1 LGEILLKNEG
11 IFEFASQMRDWFILQ
26 NYKGIDPY
34 QMDEKAFAVLKS
46 LPFFPMIR
54 KGLKPFHS
62 KIPSSSFS
70 KFPPIYH
77 PKSIGLIISGNSYLY
92 QMTQDKSLL
101 SENNNLINILE
112 SLKNPNYLN
121 ACWGHPFEWG
131 HNPRFPFNIPLVC
144 VQTPVIQSILD
155 YYAISKN
162 KDAFKLAQS
171 AIQWLVDDIEID
183 YFDDTMSLHNSPLTS
198 DHVHNS
204 NIMTAAL
211 FYRFYKICNDT
222 LFKEYADKLIQF
234 TIQNQ
239 NKDGSWDYSDTSP
252 IIDNR
257 HTGFVLSALSKIY
270 HYNQSDEIK
279 KSLERGEKYYY
290 SNLFDKVIPKWSSE
304 QTYPVDIHDVAQ
316 AIITAIDLKKFD
328 LANEIIHF
336 AINDMSNGKDTFYY
350 KLFASGKTNKT
361 IFIRWG
367 QAWMYMALIKYLSNV
382 GQNNKSINT
391 FNG

>member
-1 LGEILLKNEG
+1 MKNEE
-11 IFEFASQMRDWFILQ
+11 IFEFASQMHDWFILQ

-77 PKSIGLIISGNSYLY
+77 PKAIGLIISGNSYLY

-131 HNPRFPFNIPLVC
+131 HNPRFPFNMPLVC

-155 YYAISKN
+155 YYDISKN

-183 YFDDTMSLHNSPLTS
+183 YFDNTMSLHNSPLTS

-211 FYRFYKICNDT
+211 FYRFNNICNDI

-239 NKDGSWDYSDTSP
+239 NKKGSWDYSDTSP

-270 HYNQSDEIK
+270 HYNQSVEIK
-279 KSLERGEKYYY
+279 ESLDRGSEYYY
-290 SNLFDKVIPKWSSE
+290 NYLFDKGIPKWSEE

-316 AIITAIDLKKFD
+316 AIITAVDLRKHE
-328 LANEIIHF
+328 LANELIEFSIVK
-336 AINDMSNGKDTFYY
+336 MSNRENQFYY
-350 KLFASGKTNKT
+350 KLFENEKNNEA
-361 IFIRWG
+361 IFLRWG
-367 QAWMYMALIKYLSNV
+367 QAWMYYALIYYLL
-382 GQNNKSINT
+382 QIKEINHHD
-391 FNG
+391 